1 MGASREQREE
11 VLWDLHQEPDTA
23 VMPLEFTGETSPELF
38 GIEPSKAKEMTSGL
52 TVVLA
57 EREVLQS
64 DYLEVSKLEITT
76 ENLATFKE
84 LRLRIVKNRTQGIE
98 KWHKANKAFYL
109 AGGRFVDAIKNKEIA
124 VNEEMELKLI
134 EVERHFDNIEKERKL
149 KINLERLEKLRP
161 YVEDITGLDFSEM
174 NDYDFDDYVLG
185 KKTRFE
191 NEIAEAV
198 RVEAERL
205 KAETIEKERLENQR
219 LENEKLKK
227 EAELKEAELQKERA
241 KVEAERKI
249 EADKQAKMQAAKDA
263 ELKLE
268 REARA
273 KIEAEL
279 KVKQEQEVKAE
290 LERLN
295 ELAKQTKEAEKAAKA
310 PIKQQLT
317 IWVDNFEIPLPKVA
331 NEKTLLITQ
340 KFKAFK
346 EWAKNE
352 IETI

>member
-1 MGASREQREE
+1 MGASRVQREE
-11 VLWDLHQEPDTA
+11 VLWDLHQENETIE
-23 VMPLEFTGETSPELF
+23 LEFTGETSPELF

-64 DYLEVSKLEITT
+64 HYLEVSKLEITN
-76 ENLATFKE
+76 ENLAAFKE

-134 EVERHFDNIEKERKL
+134 EVERHFDNIEKDRKL
-149 KINLERLEKLRP
+149 KINLERLERLTP

-174 NDYDFDDYVLG
+174 NDYDFDDYILG

-191 NEIAEAV
+191 NEIAEAKKV
-198 RVEAERL
+198 VLERLEAERVEL
-205 KAETIEKERLENQR
+205 ERLENQR

-241 KVEAERKI
+241 KVESERKL
-249 EADKQAKMQAAKDA
+249 ESDKQAKIQAEKDA

-268 REARA
+268 REERA
-273 KIEAEL
+273 KVEAQL
-279 KVKQEQEVKAE
+279 KGKQDKEVKAE

-295 ELAKQTKEAEKAAKA
+295 ELAIQTKEAEKAAKA

-317 IWVDNFEIPLPKVA
+317 VWVDNFEIPLPKVA
-331 NEKTLLITQ
+331 NEKTILITE
-340 KFKAFK
+340 KFNKFK

-352 IETI
+352 IQTI